1 MTLPRIVD
9 FNRYPIHD
17 LTSAEGKALVA
28 QCRRELAD
36 KGLLNLPGFLKAEAL
51 PALGAEAENGG
62 LRSPHFLK
70 HFPFG
75 TGTDEDS
82 PETNGL
88 SPDDP
93 RCFISRTALRFVA
106 DDLIPRDSLLREL
119 YDWPGIAAFLAAVLG
134 RDKLYPRADTLS
146 GLNYTV
152 MEAGDEQDWHFD
164 EADFSTTILL
174 QAAEGGGQFQYVRG
188 LRSAAGDDLDGLKR
202 ALAGT
207 HNELVNLNLVPG
219 ALNLFEGRFAF
230 HRATPV
236 EGERH
241 RLLAILA
248 FDERPDVRISNDL
261 SRVFYGRESGSQ
273 SALPSQC

>member
-1 MTLPRIVD
+1 MALPRIVD
-9 FNRYPIHD
+9 FDRYPIHD
-17 LTSAEGKALVA
+17 LASAEGKTLLAR
-28 QCRRELAD
+28 CRKELAD
-36 KGLLNLPGFLKAEAL
+36 RGFLNLPEFLKVDAL
-51 PALGAEAENGG
+51 PALIAEAESGG

-75 TGTDEDS
+75 TGTQEDS
-82 PETNGL
+82 PETVGL
-88 SPDDP
+88 SADDP

-106 DDLIPRDSLLREL
+106 DDLIPEDSLLREL
-119 YDWPGIAAFLAAVLG
+119 YDWPGMAAFLAAVLG
-134 RDKLYPRADTLS
+134 RDRLYPRADSLS

-174 QAAEGGGQFQYVRG
+174 QAAEGGGRFQYVRG
-188 LRSAAGDDLDGLKR
+188 LRSSAGDDLDGLKH

-207 HNELVNLNLVPG
+207 HDELVSLDLEPG

-236 EGERH
+236 EGGKH

-261 SRVFYGRESGSQ
+261 SRVFYGRKAAPESVR
-273 SALPSQC
+273 PS